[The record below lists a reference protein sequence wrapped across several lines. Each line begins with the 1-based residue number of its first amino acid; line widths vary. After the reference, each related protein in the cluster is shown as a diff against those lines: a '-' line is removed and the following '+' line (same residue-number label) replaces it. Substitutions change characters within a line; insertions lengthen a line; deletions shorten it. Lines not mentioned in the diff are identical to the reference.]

1 MNGNI
6 WVLASADSVAIA
18 TTLILAAL
26 GALFTERAGVL
37 NLGIEGIL
45 LTSAIS
51 SFLAADSSRSIWL
64 GLIVGSL
71 VGALLAGIHAVL
83 SVVLRANQIVAGL
96 ALVIFGTGLANFLG
110 KPAEGKTVTTI
121 IKPLSFG
128 PLSDIPLIGPI
139 VFRQDPITYASIVIA
154 IVSSL
159 YLFRSRPGLELRATG
174 DDPATVDAQG
184 LSVASIRIRYTLFGG
199 LLVGLGGSWLMLAQ
213 SAAWHQAA
221 TTNGVGWI
229 ALALVVFA
237 GWRPMRLIFGAIL
250 FGFTLQLPF
259 TLQAEQ
265 ITFIPS
271 ALMQMLP
278 YLATLIALIAL
289 SRPSTRNKLGAPKSL
304 GIPFVRDER

>member
-51 SFLAADSSRSIWL
+51 SFLVADSSGNIWL
-64 GLIVGSL
+64 GLVVGSL

-110 KPAEGKTVTTI
+110 KPAEGKTVTTL

-154 IVSSL
+154 VLASL

>member
-51 SFLAADSSRSIWL
+51 SFLAADSSGSIWL

-128 PLSDIPLIGPI
+128 PLSDIPLVGPI
-139 VFRQDPITYASIVIA
+139 VFQQDPITYASIVIA

>member
-6 WVLASADSVAIA
+6 WVLSSADSVAIA

-26 GALFTERAGVL
+26 GALFTERSGVL

-51 SFLAADSSRSIWL
+51 SFLAADSSGSIWL

-110 KPAEGKTVTTI
+110 KPVEGKTVTTI

-128 PLSDIPLIGPI
+128 PLSDIPLVGPI
-139 VFRQDPITYASIVIA
+139 VFRQDPITYASILIA
-154 IVSSL
+154 ILASL

-221 TTNGVGWI
+221 TTNGIGWI

>member
-1 MNGNI
+1 MNSNI
-6 WVLASADSVAIA
+6 WVLTAADSIAIA

-26 GALFTERAGVL
+26 GALFTERSGVL

-51 SFLAADSSRSIWL
+51 SFLAADSSGSIWL

-83 SVVLRANQIVAGL
+83 SVTLRANQIVSGL

-121 IKPLSFG
+121 IKPLTFG
-128 PLSDIPLIGPI
+128 PLSDIPLLGPVLFEHDI
-139 VFRQDPITYASIVIA
+139 ITYFAFALSIASA
-154 IVSSL
+154 W
-159 YLFRSRPGLELRATG
+159 YLFRTRPGLELRATG

-184 LSVASIRIRYTLFGG
+184 LSVAGIRIQYTLFGG

-221 TTNGVGWI
+221 TTNGIGWI

-237 GWRPMRLIFGAIL
+237 GWHPVRLIFGALL
-250 FGFTLQLPF
+250 FGFSLQLPF

-271 ALMQMLP
+271 AFTQMLP
-278 YLATLIALIAL
+278 YLATLIALIAF
-289 SRPSTRNKLGAPKSL
+289 SRPGSKNLRGAPKAL
-304 GIPFVRDER
+304 GNPFVRDER

>member
-51 SFLAADSSRSIWL
+51 SFLAADSSGSIWL

-110 KPAEGKTVTTI
+110 KPAEGKTVTTL

-139 VFRQDPITYASIVIA
+139 VFRQDIITYAAIVIA
-154 IVSSL
+154 ILSSL

-221 TTNGVGWI
+221 TTYGVGWI

>member
-45 LTSAIS
+45 LSSAIS
-51 SFLAADSSRSIWL
+51 SFLVADSSGNIWL

-71 VGALLAGIHAVL
+71 VGVLLAGIHAVL

-110 KPAEGKTVTTI
+110 KPAEGKTVTTL

-128 PLSDIPLIGPI
+128 PLSDIPFVGPI
-139 VFRQDPITYASIVIA
+139 IFRQDPITYASIVIA
-154 IVSSL
+154 VLASL

-199 LLVGLGGSWLMLAQ
+199 LLVGLSGSWLMLAQ

-221 TTNGVGWI
+221 TTNGIGWI

-237 GWRPMRLIFGAIL
+237 GWRPIRLIFGAIL

>member
-51 SFLAADSSRSIWL
+51 SFLAADSSGSIWL

-110 KPAEGKTVTTI
+110 KPAEGKTVVTL

-128 PLSDIPLIGPI
+128 PLSDIPLVGPV
-139 VFRQDPITYASIVIA
+139 VFQQDPITYASIVIA

-184 LSVASIRIRYTLFGG
+184 LYVASIRIRYTLFGG

-271 ALMQMLP
+271 ALMQMLT

>member
-51 SFLAADSSRSIWL
+51 SFLAADSSGSIWL
-64 GLIVGSL
+64 GLFVGSL

-110 KPAEGKTVTTI
+110 KPAEGKTVTTL

-139 VFRQDPITYASIVIA
+139 VFQQDPITYASIVIA

>member
-51 SFLAADSSRSIWL
+51 SFLVADSSGNIWL

-110 KPAEGKTVTTI
+110 KPAEGKTVTTL

-128 PLSDIPLIGPI
+128 PLSDVPLIGPI

-154 IVSSL
+154 VLASL

-221 TTNGVGWI
+221 TTNGIGWI

-237 GWRPMRLIFGAIL
+237 GWRPIRLIFGAIL

-289 SRPSTRNKLGAPKSL
+289 SRPSTRNKLGVPKSL

>member
-51 SFLAADSSRSIWL
+51 SFLAADSSGSIWL

-110 KPAEGKTVTTI
+110 KPAEGKTVTTL

-128 PLSDIPLIGPI
+128 PLSDISLIGPI

-154 IVSSL
+154 VLASL

-237 GWRPMRLIFGAIL
+237 GWRPIRLIFGAIL

>member
-1 MNGNI
+1 MNENI

-26 GALFTERAGVL
+26 GALFTERSGVL

-45 LTSAIS
+45 LTAAVS
-51 SFLAADSSRSIWL
+51 SFLAADTSGSIWL
-64 GLIVGSL
+64 GLLIGSL
-71 VGALLAGIHAVL
+71 AGALLASIHAL
-83 SVVLRANQIVAGL
+83 LTVVLRANQIVAGL

-110 KPAEGKTVTTI
+110 KPVEGKTVTTI
-121 IKPLSFG
+121 LHPLSFG
-128 PLSDIPLIGPI
+128 PLSDIPLVGPI
-139 VFRQDPITYASIVIA
+139 IFGQDIITYASIAIA
-154 IVSSL
+154 ILSSL

-213 SAAWHQAA
+213 SAAWHQAS
-221 TTNGVGWI
+221 TTNGIGWI

-237 GWRPMRLIFGAIL
+237 GWRPIRLIFGAVL

-278 YLATLIALIAL
+278 YLATLVALIAL
-289 SRPSTRNKLGAPKSL
+289 SRPSMRNKLGAPKAL
-304 GIPFVRDER
+304 GTPFVRDER

>member
-51 SFLAADSSRSIWL
+51 SFLAAESSGSIWL

-110 KPAEGKTVTTI
+110 KPAEGKTVTTL

-128 PLSDIPLIGPI
+128 PLSDIPLIGPV
-139 VFRQDPITYASIVIA
+139 VFRQDIITYAAIVIA
-154 IVSSL
+154 ILSSL

>member
-45 LTSAIS
+45 LSSAIS
-51 SFLAADSSRSIWL
+51 SFLVADSSGSIWL

-110 KPAEGKTVTTI
+110 KPAEGKTVTTL

-128 PLSDIPLIGPI
+128 PLSDIPFVGPI

-154 IVSSL
+154 VLASL

-221 TTNGVGWI
+221 TTNGIGWI

-237 GWRPMRLIFGAIL
+237 GWRPIRLIFGAIL

>member
-45 LTSAIS
+45 LSSAIS
-51 SFLAADSSRSIWL
+51 SFLVADSSGSIWL

-71 VGALLAGIHAVL
+71 FGALLAGIHAVL

-110 KPAEGKTVTTI
+110 KPAEGKTVTTL

-128 PLSDIPLIGPI
+128 PLSDIPFVGPI

-154 IVSSL
+154 VLASL

-221 TTNGVGWI
+221 TTNGIGWI

-237 GWRPMRLIFGAIL
+237 GWRPIRLIFGAIL

>member
-51 SFLAADSSRSIWL
+51 SFLAADSSGSIWL

-128 PLSDIPLIGPI
+128 PLSDIPLVGPI
-139 VFRQDPITYASIVIA
+139 VFRQDPITYASVVIA

>member
-51 SFLAADSSRSIWL
+51 SFLVADSSGNIWL

-110 KPAEGKTVTTI
+110 KPAEGKTVTTL
-121 IKPLSFG
+121 IKPLSIG
-128 PLSDIPLIGPI
+128 PLSDIPVVGPVI
-139 VFRQDPITYASIVIA
+139 FRQDPITYASIVIA
-154 IVSSL
+154 VLASL

-221 TTNGVGWI
+221 TTNGIGWI

-237 GWRPMRLIFGAIL
+237 GWRPIRLIFGAIL

>member
-51 SFLAADSSRSIWL
+51 SFLVADSSGSIWL

-110 KPAEGKTVTTI
+110 KPAEGKTVTTL
-121 IKPLSFG
+121 IKPLSLG

>member
-1 MNGNI
+1 MNNNI
-6 WVLASADSVAIA
+6 WVLASAESVAIA

-51 SFLAADSSRSIWL
+51 SFLAANSSGSIWL
-64 GLIVGSL
+64 GLVIGSL
-71 VGALLAGIHAVL
+71 AGALLAGIHAVL
-83 SVVLRANQIVAGL
+83 SVVLRANQIVSGL

-121 IKPLSFG
+121 IKSVSFG
-128 PLSDIPLIGPI
+128 PLSNIPIVGPI
-139 VFRQDPITYASIVIA
+139 VFRQDPVTYASIVIA
-154 IVSSL
+154 ILSSL

-221 TTNGVGWI
+221 TTNGIGWI
-229 ALALVVFA
+229 ALALVVFS
-237 GWRPMRLIFGAIL
+237 GWRPIRLIFGAIL

-289 SRPSTRNKLGAPKSL
+289 SRPSTRNKLGAPRSL

>member
-51 SFLAADSSRSIWL
+51 SFLAADSSGSIWL

-121 IKPLSFG
+121 IKPISFG
-128 PLSDIPLIGPI
+128 PLSDIPLIGPVI
-139 VFRQDPITYASIVIA
+139 FQQDPITYASVVIA

-184 LSVASIRIRYTLFGG
+184 LSVASIRLRYTLFGG

-237 GWRPMRLIFGAIL
+237 GWRPIRLIFGAIL

>member
-51 SFLAADSSRSIWL
+51 SFLVADSSGSIWL

-110 KPAEGKTVTTI
+110 KPAEGKTVTTL

-128 PLSDIPLIGPI
+128 PLSDIPFIGPI

-154 IVSSL
+154 VLASL

-221 TTNGVGWI
+221 TTNGIGWI

-237 GWRPMRLIFGAIL
+237 GWRPIRLIFGAIL

-289 SRPSTRNKLGAPKSL
+289 SRPSMRNKLGAPKSL

>member
-1 MNGNI
+1 MNDNI
-6 WVLASADSVAIA
+6 WILTSANSLTIA

-26 GALFTERAGVL
+26 GALFTERSGVL

-51 SFLAADSSRSIWL
+51 SFLAADATGSIWI
-64 GLIVGSL
+64 GLIIGMSI
-71 VGALLAGIHAVL
+71 GAFLAAVHAIL
-83 SVVLRANQIVAGL
+83 AVVFRANQIVSGL

-110 KPAEGKTVTTI
+110 KPAEGKTITTV

-128 PLSDIPLIGPI
+128 PLSDIPVIGPI
-139 VFRQDPITYASIVIA
+139 LFGQDIITYATIALAVI
-154 IVSSL
+154 SSQ
-159 YLFRSRPGLELRATG
+159 YLFNTRPGLELRATG

-184 LSVASIRIRYTLFGG
+184 LSVSSIRIRYTMFGG
-199 LLVGLGGSWLMLAQ
+199 ALVGLGGSWLMLAQ
-213 SAAWHQAA
+213 SAGWHQAA
-221 TTNGVGWI
+221 TTNGLGWI

-237 GWRPMRLIFGAIL
+237 GWRPMRIIFGAVL

-271 ALMQMLP
+271 AFMEMLP

-289 SRPSTRNKLGAPKSL
+289 NRPGSRNLLGAPKAL
-304 GIPFVRDER
+304 GTPFVRDER

>member
-45 LTSAIS
+45 LTSAIT
-51 SFLAADSSRSIWL
+51 SFLVADFSGNIWL

-154 IVSSL
+154 VLASL

-174 DDPATVDAQG
+174 DDPATVDSQG

>member
-1 MNGNI
+1 MNNNI
-6 WVLASADSVAIA
+6 WLLTTADSVAIA

-37 NLGIEGIL
+37 NLGIEGVL

-51 SFLAADSSRSIWL
+51 SFLAADSSGSIWL

-83 SVVLRANQIVAGL
+83 SVTLRANQIVSGL

-121 IKPLSFG
+121 IKPLTFG
-128 PLSDIPLIGPI
+128 PLSDIPVLGPVLFEHDI
-139 VFRQDPITYASIVIA
+139 ITYFSIVLSIA
-154 IVSSL
+154 SAW
-159 YLFRSRPGLELRATG
+159 YLFRTRPGLELRATG

-184 LSVASIRIRYTLFGG
+184 LSVAQIRIRYTLFGG
-199 LLVGLGGSWLMLAQ
+199 LIVGLGGSWLMLAQ

-221 TTNGVGWI
+221 TTNGIGWI

-237 GWRPMRLIFGAIL
+237 GWHPVRLIFGALL
-250 FGFTLQLPF
+250 FGFSLQLPLI
-259 TLQAEQ
+259 LQAE
-265 ITFIPS
+265 
-271 ALMQMLP
+271 
-278 YLATLIALIAL
+278 
-289 SRPSTRNKLGAPKSL
+289 
-304 GIPFVRDER
+304 

>member
-51 SFLAADSSRSIWL
+51 SFLAADSSGSIWL

-71 VGALLAGIHAVL
+71 VGALLAGIQAVL

-110 KPAEGKTVTTI
+110 KPAEGKTVVTL

-128 PLSDIPLIGPI
+128 PLSDIPLVGPV
-139 VFRQDPITYASIVIA
+139 VFQQDPITYASIVIA

-237 GWRPMRLIFGAIL
+237 GWRPIRLIFGAIL

>member
-51 SFLAADSSRSIWL
+51 SFLVADSSGSIWL

-110 KPAEGKTVTTI
+110 KPAEGKTVTTL

-128 PLSDIPLIGPI
+128 PLSDVPLIGPI

-184 LSVASIRIRYTLFGG
+184 LSVASIRMRYTLFGG

>member
-51 SFLAADSSRSIWL
+51 SFLAADSSGSIWL

-128 PLSDIPLIGPI
+128 PLSDIPFIGPI
-139 VFRQDPITYASIVIA
+139 VFQQDPITYASIVIA

-221 TTNGVGWI
+221 TTNGIGWI
-229 ALALVVFA
+229 ELALVVFA

>member
-18 TTLILAAL
+18 TTLVLAAL

-45 LTSAIS
+45 LTAAIS
-51 SFLAADSSRSIWL
+51 SFLAADSSGSIWL

-110 KPAEGKTVTTI
+110 KPAEGKTVATI

-128 PLSDIPLIGPI
+128 PLSDIPLVGPI

-154 IVSSL
+154 ILASL

-221 TTNGVGWI
+221 TTNGIGWI

-278 YLATLIALIAL
+278 YLATLIALIGL
-289 SRPSTRNKLGAPKSL
+289 SRPSTRNKLGAPKAL

>member
-6 WVLASADSVAIA
+6 WVLSSADSVAIA

-51 SFLAADSSRSIWL
+51 SFLAADSSGSIWL

-128 PLSDIPLIGPI
+128 PLSDIPLVGPI
-139 VFRQDPITYASIVIA
+139 VFRQDPITYASILIA
-154 IVSSL
+154 ILASL

-221 TTNGVGWI
+221 TTNGIGWI

>member
-1 MNGNI
+1 
-6 WVLASADSVAIA
+6 LPPH
-18 TTLILAAL
+18 
-26 GALFTERAGVL
+26 LFSLRAGVL

-51 SFLAADSSRSIWL
+51 SFLVADSSGSIWL

-110 KPAEGKTVTTI
+110 KPAEGKTVTTL

-128 PLSDIPLIGPI
+128 PLSDIPVVGPI

-154 IVSSL
+154 VLASL

-237 GWRPMRLIFGAIL
+237 GWRPIRLIFGAIL